1 MLCGQKHAEACEA
14 CEACEAAGQGCT
26 HGPTTRKSKHH
37 DISQH
42 VHTTTKRII
51 SDLIFAFFTRNH
63 ALILHL
69 CRAAVPTAT
78 SAARSTSP
86 TLSLHRSLNAPG
98 LAYIPADVASVCVG
112 RSKGYPKASKASTPS
127 NNNNPIQLS
136 SSKMAL
142 GQYRETHWS

>member
-1 MLCGQKHAEACEA
+1 MKPGKPAEACRSLRSLRSLRSRR
-14 CEACEAAGQGCT
+14 
-26 HGPTTRKSKHH
+26 TRLHARSNNTQIKTPRHFA
-37 DISQH
+37 
-42 VHTTTKRII
+42 TTTKRII

-112 RSKGYPKASKASTPS
+112 RSEGYPKASKASTPS

-136 SSKMAL
+136 SS
-142 GQYRETHWS
+142 